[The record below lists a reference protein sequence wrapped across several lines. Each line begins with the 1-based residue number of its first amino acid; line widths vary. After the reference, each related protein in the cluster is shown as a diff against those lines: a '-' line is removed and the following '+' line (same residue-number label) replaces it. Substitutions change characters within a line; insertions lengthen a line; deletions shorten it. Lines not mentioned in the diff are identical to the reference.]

1 MLLVV
6 CQLSRDDFLKTTSCD
21 IGHKNF
27 KIIKIC
33 VILFQ
38 GTAVVPLIKFFSFL
52 CLLLGFALFALHM
65 EFHPSFTTA
74 WFSNAL
80 DEPLDIGTLDWGPE
94 TTKQTDVKREGST
107 GGKFI
112 T

>member
-1 MLLVV
+1 MKMKIL
-6 CQLSRDDFLKTTSCD
+6 RSCA
-21 IGHKNF
+21 
-27 KIIKIC
+27 
-33 VILFQ
+33 ILFQ

-112 T
+112 ANMKEVRNKYCSKIQLGTLT

>member
-1 MLLVV
+1 
-6 CQLSRDDFLKTTSCD
+6 
-21 IGHKNF
+21 
-27 KIIKIC
+27 
-33 VILFQ
+33 
-38 GTAVVPLIKFFSFL
+38 
-52 CLLLGFALFALHM
+52 M

-74 WFSNAL
+74 WFSNTL

-94 TTKQTDVKREGST
+94 TTKQTDVKREGSA

>member
-1 MLLVV
+1 
-6 CQLSRDDFLKTTSCD
+6 
-21 IGHKNF
+21 
-27 KIIKIC
+27 
-33 VILFQ
+33 
-38 GTAVVPLIKFFSFL
+38 
-52 CLLLGFALFALHM
+52 M

-74 WFSNAL
+74 WFNNAL

>member
-1 MLLVV
+1 M
-6 CQLSRDDFLKTTSCD
+6 
-21 IGHKNF
+21 
-27 KIIKIC
+27 KIIKSC

-38 GTAVVPLIKFFSFL
+38 GTTVVPLIKFFSFL

-94 TTKQTDVKREGST
+94 TTKQTDVKREGSA